1 MYFRLV
7 RHATII
13 LGINKRKLL
22 VDPVFSDKGSM
33 EPAKPAESQNRN
45 PLVELP
51 VSGEMLTA
59 CDAVLVTHTH
69 RDHFDEAAA
78 RLLPRDK
85 QIFCQPRDRDK
96 LLNYGFENV
105 TAICRHINWEG
116 MCIARTPAR
125 HGHGA
130 AALMF
135 APVSGFVISA
145 TGESAVYITGDSIFY
160 SATRKVLDRYKPDI
174 VICNAGEATF
184 SSGRPITM
192 GIEDIAA
199 IYRHSPASKIIAVH
213 MESWNHCIL
222 TRKDLGRY
230 VLENNMQ
237 DRIFIPRDGEEIAL

>member
-1 MYFRLV
+1 MYFRLI

-13 LGINKRKLL
+13 LGVNKRKLL
-22 VDPVFSDKGSM
+22 VDPVLSDKGSM
-33 EPAKPAESQNRN
+33 EPAKPAESQSRN

-51 VSGEMLTA
+51 VSREILTA

-78 RLLPRDK
+78 GLLPRNK
-85 QIFCQPRDRDK
+85 QIFCQPQDRDR
-96 LLNYGFENV
+96 LLHYGFQNV

-116 MCIARTPAR
+116 IGIARTPAR

-130 AALMF
+130 AALKF

-145 TGESAVYITGDSIFY
+145 AREPTVYITGDSVFY
-160 SATRKVLDRYKPDI
+160 SATKKILDRYKPDI

-184 SSGRPITM
+184 TSGRPITM
-192 GIEDIAA
+192 GIEDIAQ
-199 IYRHSPASKIIAVH
+199 IYQHSPASKIITVH

-230 VLENNMQ
+230 VLENSLQ
-237 DRIFIPRDGEEIAL
+237 DKVFIPRDGEEMIL